1 MSTQK
6 RRSNK
11 NKQRKSKGG
20 AGAAEYVASVAGGP
34 GQQVAMPGAGNQLSV
49 HTAAPTIVGGAD
61 PIMGKTSMAP
71 APVTGG
77 KSRKSKKGLD
87 GGNLV
92 DIALPVAFVGIRSMF
107 TKRKSNKKYMGK
119 RTSKSSRRR

>member
-20 AGAAEYVASVAGGP
+20 AGAAEHVASVAGGP
-34 GQQVAMPGAGNQLSV
+34 GEQVVMPGSGNQIQLHAV
-49 HTAAPTIVGGAD
+49 APVVVGGAD
-61 PIMGKTSMAP
+61 PMMGKTSMAP

-87 GGNLV
+87 GGNLI
-92 DIALPVAFVGIRSMF
+92 DLALPVAFVGIRSMY

>member
-20 AGAAEYVASVAGGP
+20 AGAADYVASVVGGP
-34 GQQVAMPGAGNQLSV
+34 GEQVAMPSAGNQLSV
-49 HTAAPTIVGGAD
+49 HAPATTIVGGAD

-77 KSRKSKKGLD
+77 KSRKSKKGNV

-92 DIALPVAFVGIRSMF
+92 DLALPVAFVGIRSMF
-107 TKRKSNKKYMGK
+107 TKRKSNKKYKGK
-119 RTSKSSRRR
+119 RVSRSSRRV

>member
-20 AGAAEYVASVAGGP
+20 AGAADYVASVVGGP
-34 GQQVAMPGAGNQLSV
+34 GQQVAMPGMGNEIKIAV
-49 HTAAPTIVGGAD
+49 PVVTVGGAD
-61 PIMGKTSMAP
+61 PMMGKTSMTP
-71 APVTGG
+71 APVSGG

-87 GGNLV
+87 GGNLI
-92 DIALPVAFVGIRSMF
+92 DLALPVAFVGIRSMY

-119 RTSKSSRRR
+119 RTSRSSRRR